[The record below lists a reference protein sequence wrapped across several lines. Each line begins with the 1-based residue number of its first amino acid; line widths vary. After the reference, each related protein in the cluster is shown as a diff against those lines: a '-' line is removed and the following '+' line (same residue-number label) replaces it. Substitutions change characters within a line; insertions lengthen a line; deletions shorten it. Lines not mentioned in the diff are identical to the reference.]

1 VSAPAGA
8 RVTLKGRVGE
18 WAAWGIAAIAWGISL
33 ASQVGLA
40 FAHGFR
46 GWSNIEALGDGLL
59 PDLASLSMMMLA
71 LDQAER
77 GRPARLTWGLSI
89 LAGVFMEWANIAYA
103 WPDPEAVILH
113 AWPPFL
119 VVATLYVLV
128 HTRRTNAAPA
138 AGQVIDVPP
147 APEPDRPV
155 RTEPNRTEP
164 LSGLMS
170 GPSGRGSLSE
180 PPAPRALPAARV
192 TEAMWAEALSALGP
206 NATNE
211 QLGERLGCH
220 PDSVR
225 RYRRRFAAVR
235 VPPHVVSADA

>member
-1 VSAPAGA
+1 MNGQAPD
-8 RVTLKGRVGE
+8 RITRKGRIGE
-18 WAAWGIAAIAWGISL
+18 ITAWAIAAIAWGISL
-33 ASQVGLA
+33 TSQVGLA
-40 FAHGFR
+40 FDHGFH
-46 GWSNIEALGDGLL
+46 GWRDVEALGDGLL
-59 PDLASLSMMMLA
+59 PDLASLAMGALA

-89 LAGVFMEWANIAYA
+89 LSGVFMEWANIAYA

-113 AWPPFL
+113 SFPPFL

-128 HTRRTNAAPA
+128 HTRRTNATPA
-138 AGQVIDVPP
+138 AGQVIDVT
-147 APEPDRPV
+147 PEPDR
-155 RTEPNRTEP
+155 TGPNRTEP
-164 LSGLMS
+164 DRTGEPLSGPPAP
-170 GPSGRGSLSE
+170 GPL
-180 PPAPRALPAARV
+180 PAPHAPRALPAGRV

-206 NATNE
+206 DATNE

-235 VPPHVVSADA
+235 GLPRVVSSDA